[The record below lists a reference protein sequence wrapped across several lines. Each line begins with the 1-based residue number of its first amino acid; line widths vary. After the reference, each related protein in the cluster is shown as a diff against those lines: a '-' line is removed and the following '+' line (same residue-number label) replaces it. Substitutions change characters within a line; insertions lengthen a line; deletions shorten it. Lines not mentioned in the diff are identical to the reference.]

1 MRPPGPGQTPPPG
14 RPMPPSPWPPPPP
27 PPPARPPLWLCCI
40 CAAVLGG
47 RGVPARTFIGGDAI
61 CLDHIRLR
69 VDAATLAEAISQAR
83 ADVDR

>member
-1 MRPPGPGQTPPPG
+1 
-14 RPMPPSPWPPPPP
+14 
-27 PPPARPPLWLCCI
+27 
-40 CAAVLGG
+40 VLGG

-83 ADVDR
+83 SDVDR